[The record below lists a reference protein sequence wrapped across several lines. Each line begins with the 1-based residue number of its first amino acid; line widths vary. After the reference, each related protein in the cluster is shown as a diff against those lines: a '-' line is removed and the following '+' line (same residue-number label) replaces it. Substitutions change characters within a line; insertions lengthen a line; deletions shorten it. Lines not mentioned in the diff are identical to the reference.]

1 MCGAGAAEF
10 EPLDLSALRAAADQ
24 EGDAAETG
32 FDGHKLGW
40 TLEARRVLQQLP
52 AGYLR
57 RRVKAM
63 VEKQARTRR
72 LPAITAEVVE
82 PFVRPELESLDQ
94 GAGPHRAPLGLEAH
108 TGPHVSPRRLP
119 WSAEAEERLAR
130 ISAGFLRNLA
140 SEQIERL
147 AIALQAP
154 EVEIL
159 HAEAGIA
166 EARSLMRERL
176 EGEATAAPGC
186 PVGAGAAAT
195 AATQE
200 APGCPV
206 HAGAAPAGGTHHH
219 GHGEPIAGAAAAGG
233 ARTDYD
239 HGLNE
244 LSAPMVEMLGR
255 RMTTAEAA
263 SLGGADLSE

>member
-1 MCGAGAAEF
+1 
-10 EPLDLSALRAAADQ
+10 
-24 EGDAAETG
+24 
-32 FDGHKLGW
+32 
-40 TLEARRVLQQLP
+40 
-52 AGYLR
+52 
-57 RRVKAM
+57 M

-82 PFVRPELESLDQ
+82 PFVRPELEALDQ

-147 AIALQAP
+147 AIALHAP

-176 EGEATAAPGC
+176 ESEGTAAPGC
-186 PVGAGAAAT
+186 PVGAGVTAMAAT
-195 AATQE
+195 PE
-200 APGCPV
+200 ASGCPV
-206 HAGAAPAGGTHHH
+206 HVGAAPAEGGHHHAHGEHPAGAAPAGGT
-219 GHGEPIAGAAAAGG
+219 
-233 ARTDYD
+233 RTDYD

-244 LSAPMVEMLGR
+244 VSAPMVDMLGR
-255 RMTTAEAA
+255 RMTIAEAA
-263 SLGGADLSE
+263 SLGSAVDAE

>member
-1 MCGAGAAEF
+1 
-10 EPLDLSALRAAADQ
+10 
-24 EGDAAETG
+24 
-32 FDGHKLGW
+32 
-40 TLEARRVLQQLP
+40 
-52 AGYLR
+52 
-57 RRVKAM
+57 M

-108 TGPHVSPRRLP
+108 TGPQVSPRRLP

-147 AIALQAP
+147 AIALHAP

-186 PVGAGAAAT
+186 PVGAGAGVTAM

-206 HAGAAPAGGTHHH
+206 HVGAAPAEGGHHH
-219 GHGEPIAGAAAAGG
+219 AHGEHPAGAPRVAG

-244 LSAPMVEMLGR
+244 VSAPMVDMLGR

-263 SLGGADLSE
+263 SLGSADLAE